1 MVAGKSAPRNP
12 SQCEQRQQQ
21 ADPEFRALQWRLP
34 LEIVEVDALRE
45 LFCCACAC
53 HVSLNC
59 LGTAAGTAKTGCATH
74 TSTTFDAPTASSI
87 RCAIPQRRTKANS
100 AA

>member
-34 LEIVEVDALRE
+34 LEIIEVDALRE
-45 LFCCACAC
+45 FFSRACAC
-53 HVSLNC
+53 HFFRRPNPNI
-59 LGTAAGTAKTGCATH
+59 AAPSPHERSQAKSMLAKAEYAVGATRATTGA
-74 TSTTFDAPTASSI
+74 SAPDA
-87 RCAIPQRRTKANS
+87 
-100 AA
+100 